1 LEDIKKKKL
10 QVNPP
15 YYVPLV
21 ELVPAP
27 WTEKQVMVRTRE
39 IMEQIGQEPVSL
51 TREIEGFALNRIQ

>member
-1 LEDIKKKKL
+1 
-10 QVNPP
+10 
-15 YYVPLV
+15 LV

-27 WTEKQVMVRTRE
+27 WTEKQAMIRTRE